1 MVDICK
7 NYSTKDTEE
16 LFNAIE
22 TMRTKEK
29 EIQENFDFTIPDYVL
44 REIVITRGRFKKYN
58 VITLINLATI
68 NRRISTENAEI
79 LKKFVLE
86 LE

>member
-7 NYSTKDTEE
+7 KYSTKDTEE
-16 LFNAIE
+16 LLNTIE
-22 TMRTKEK
+22 IIKAK
-29 EIQENFDFTIPDYVL
+29 EIQDNFDFTIPNYVL
-44 REIVITRGRFKKYN
+44 REIVIIQGRFKRYN
-58 VITLINLATI
+58 VLTLINLATI
-68 NRRISTENAEI
+68 NERINTENAEI